1 MKVFRLE
8 EAAERLGLST
18 RMLELLEEEGRIKSH
33 EKIGGVSYYSQV
45 ALDHLIHELH
55 CTLQR
60 ASWNDMEVRMEQ
72 VERHVEALGK
82 ELRELR
88 DSSTRL
94 L

>member
-18 RMLELLEEEGRIKSH
+18 RMLELLEEEGRIKIQ

-55 CTLQR
+55 CAMQR

-72 VERHVEALGK
+72 VERHVEVLEKELGK
-82 ELRELR
+82 LR
-88 DSSTRL
+88 DSSSKIL
-94 L
+94 